1 MSKKEDPTSY
11 LLGGASST
19 SQPLGEAGI
28 EQGHLSNDSINSNAV
43 GDNHGLGDHNSD
55 MGIEE
60 GLLGLEEGSLQLE
73 EGSLGLEEGS
83 LGLEEGSLGLDDSQE
98 HSDLVSEDVSTHF
111 LPAVSPTK

>member
-11 LLGGASST
+11 PLGGASST

-28 EQGHLSNDSINSNAV
+28 EQGHLSNDSINLNAV
-43 GDNHGLGDHNSD
+43 GYNHGLSDHNSE

-60 GLLGLEEGSLQLE
+60 GLLGLEEGSLALE
-73 EGSLGLEEGS
+73 EGSLALD
-83 LGLEEGSLGLDDSQE
+83 LGLEEGSLGLDDSRE
-98 HSDLVSEDVSTHF
+98 HSDLVCEDVSTHF